1 MPFDILFALLAFLTL
16 VVSWV
21 ILPGEARGATA
32 PAAAPM
38 MTEDSGP
45 T

>member
-21 ILPGEARGATA
+21 ILPGAARGATA
-32 PAAAPM
+32 PAEGAPLAEAA
-38 MTEDSGP
+38 GA
-45 T
+45 